1 MMPSLEYGADT
12 NAWAYVA
19 ATGLVIGLASDG
31 VVRLVNPAYALG
43 GITKLIAL
51 GIAGAI
57 AGAAGAETLA
67 LASPSPAAVCLCA
80 WVGSL
85 MLLDLNY
92 LVHHGR
98 RRMAGQ
104 LYTTPRTAQRSL
116 AELDLGLAR
125 RSSNDARTTSGATR
139 A

>member
-1 MMPSLEYGADT
+1 MMPSLEYWAAT
-12 NAWAYVA
+12 NAWAYLTA
-19 ATGLVIGLASDG
+19 IGLVIGLASAG
-31 VVRLVNPAYALG
+31 IVRLANPAYALG

-51 GIAGAI
+51 GIAGAM

-67 LASPSPAAVCLCA
+67 LASPSPATVCLCA

-85 MLLDLNY
+85 VFLDLNY
-92 LVHHGR
+92 LALHGR
-98 RRMAGQ
+98 RRRAGIRHPV
-104 LYTTPRTAQRSL
+104 PRTAQRSL